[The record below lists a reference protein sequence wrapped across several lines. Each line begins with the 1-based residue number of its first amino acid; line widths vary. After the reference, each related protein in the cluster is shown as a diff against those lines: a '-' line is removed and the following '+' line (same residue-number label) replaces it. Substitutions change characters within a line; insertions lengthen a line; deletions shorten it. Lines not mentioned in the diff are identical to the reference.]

1 MAKSSEHFFNLGN
14 AATLSRRLVEG
25 PSLVEASQIK
35 KRDSQVSLDLKV
47 EELISQSENRI
58 ELWDGLIKWAR
69 EKLEADGVFS
79 LDQNGFVISAN
90 SMDGTI
96 PAEVLSATFSEG
108 KNLLDPYLT
117 EDGEVHTLEIGI
129 TKMGWI
135 SIAERETL
143 GFRVLLCVWSRRRQQ
158 SRKLERVWSQ
168 LLQAVAN
175 HDLEQRMTMDADQ

>member
-1 MAKSSEHFFNLGN
+1 MAKSSEHFFDLGD
-14 AATLSRRLVEG
+14 AATLSRRLVDG
-25 PSLVEASQIK
+25 PSFIGSSQIE
-35 KRDSQVSLDLKV
+35 KRASQVSLDLKV
-47 EELISQSENRI
+47 EELISRAENRI

-108 KNLLDPYLT
+108 KNLLDPYLA
-117 EDGEVHTLEIGI
+117 DGGEVHTLEIGI
-129 TKMGWI
+129 TKMGWV

-168 LLQAVAN
+168 LLQAVAK
-175 HDLEQRMTMDADQ
+175 HDLEQRVAIGSDQ